1 MNTRLVPVLEDTE
14 AVKSSTQ
21 YTTNTNIRGIF
32 CDVSLLLDTN
42 GSDLVI

>member
-21 YTTNTNIRGIF
+21 YTTNTNIS
-32 CDVSLLLDTN
+32 CK
-42 GSDLVI
+42 LVRFVVEEKEW